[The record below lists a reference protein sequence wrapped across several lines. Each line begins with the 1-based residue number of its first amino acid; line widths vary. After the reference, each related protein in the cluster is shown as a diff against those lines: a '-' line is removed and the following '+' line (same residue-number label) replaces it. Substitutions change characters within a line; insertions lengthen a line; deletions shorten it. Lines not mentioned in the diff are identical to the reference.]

1 MYIPYDDIRNNPFY
15 KMYPVQSYIHPHLC
29 MSWNLICTVLSTLV
43 LMKNVTWT
51 VLHSFTSLHILKH
64 YTYSPFYTCVNIKF
78 NLDSPLF
85 IYIFACLKRKCTVL
99 STLVLMKNLT
109 CTVLHSSTF
118 LHVLKSYIHCLFY
131 ICTNEKYNRDS
142 PTFIYILKVQSFLH
156 L

>member
-1 MYIPYDDIRNNPFY
+1 MYIPNDDIQNNPFY

-29 MSWNLICTVLSTLV
+29 ISWNLICTVLSTLV

-99 STLVLMKNLT
+99 STLVLMKFLSWTVLYSPTSMHVYKYYKYSPFYT
-109 CTVLHSSTF
+109 CTIE
-118 LHVLKSYIHCLFY
+118 KSNL
-131 ICTNEKYNRDS
+131 
-142 PTFIYILKVQSFLH
+142 
-156 L
+156 